1 LPSKSRRKPEA
12 QRLAEEAEKI
22 LTRGHSAADEAEFQ
36 RAMWELSLSLKPAS
50 EEEVRQRREEL
61 AIVPIGYCQADAI
74 LRVYAGC
81 EDFLSLGPQPKA
93 TMEMVMKDLED
104 SRKHGRNFCGIYD
117 GRRGMVGVID
127 FARRGH
133 EGRRDRAFIALLMI
147 AGPHRG
153 RGIGM
158 RALRGVEQEIMKD
171 PEIAWIGTGVQVYNA
186 PAIAF
191 WKKMGYETC
200 GGPELMP
207 DTTTVYHLRKKIGQ
221 TGAADGACDH

>member
-1 LPSKSRRKPEA
+1 MPPKSRRKTEA
-12 QRLAEEAEKI
+12 QRFAEEAEKI
-22 LTRGHSAADEAEFQ
+22 LARGHSAADEAEFKK
-36 RAMWELSLSLKPAS
+36 AMLELSLSLKPAS
-50 EEEVRQRREEL
+50 EEDVRQRLEGL

-104 SRKHGRNFCGIYD
+104 SRRHGRTYRGIYD
-117 GRRGMVGVID
+117 GKRGMVGVVD

-133 EGRRDRAFIALLMI
+133 EGRRDCAFIALLMI
-147 AGPHRG
+147 ARPHRG
-153 RGIGM
+153 REIGT
-158 RALRGVEQEIMKD
+158 RAVRWVEQEIMKD
-171 PEIAWIGTGVQVYNA
+171 PEIAWIGSGVQVNNA

-191 WKKMGYETC
+191 WRKMGYEVC

-207 DTTTVYHLRKKIGQ
+207 DKTTVYHLRKKVMQPGKK
-221 TGAADGACDH
+221 